1 MIELAYEGARP
12 LMSPAGGQIELA
24 GWVRSDADVTRVV
37 LARRAG
43 AVIDAALGPPNGGA
57 PRRWR
62 VLISADSLTDDA
74 GGIRVCAWDGS
85 GRVAQVDV
93 PDPRPLPPLQPWS
106 EEEYRAALAA
116 GEPMLVCARPIFDG
130 DVVVDRTVLIEGW
143 AWSPAGIESC
153 SAQLDDESTVQ
164 GVTGIAS
171 PGLTELLGDYPGLDR
186 AGIRI
191 VCPMGRTRSRVLV
204 VQVRTGDGSL
214 RWGTRVTVDP
224 DLLYRRRLV
233 SDDAAPASLPEHAG
247 EPPPLQIWPLS
258 HDADRLGASLATQNY
273 PWCSIASGG
282 PDAGAM
288 AGLRAAA
295 DAGDALTIFVDG
307 DPELRAGALTA
318 FAAAAL
324 EHPDAGAF
332 YADHDRHDEHGERR
346 DPWLKPAWSP
356 EHLLAIDYLGPLLA
370 VRSAAARAVLEDA
383 VLEDAVPVR
392 GRYDLAVRVLA
403 LGIPVAHIGR
413 IAASVP
419 GDASALDQDDA
430 RAAIEQLARRR
441 GSPVEI
447 EPLDRLRRRV
457 SWPRH
462 DPPRV
467 SVVIPTGGRD
477 RMIHRCLRSIAE
489 RTTHRR
495 LEVVIVNTSAGD
507 LDLPTIAGVD
517 LSVIDVRGQFN
528 FSTACNAGAERSS
541 GDVLVFLND
550 DMEIETPDWIERLL
564 DHALA
569 PGVGPV
575 APKLLYPDRSIQ
587 HAGVVILRP
596 PAGAANLLRGMSE
609 EDIDQTRIA
618 SVARNLSAVS
628 GACVMM
634 TRRAFNAIGGF
645 DETFPL
651 EWGDVDICLRAAAA
665 GLRTVYTPHSVL
677 IHYESQSRGVGTSLA
692 DLAVFHERWAEAFT
706 DGDPYWPF
714 GPGGEL
720 E

>member
-1 MIELAYEGARP
+1 VIELAYERARP
-12 LMSPAGGQIELA
+12 LMSPAGGQVELA
-24 GWVRSDADVTRVV
+24 GWVQSDADVAKVV
-37 LARRAG
+37 LATRAG
-43 AVIDAALGPPNGGA
+43 AVIGAALEARNGGA
-57 PRRWR
+57 PQRWR
-62 VLISADSLTDDA
+62 ALISADSLSDGGA
-74 GGIRVCAWDGS
+74 GIRVCAWDRS

-93 PDPRPLPPLQPWS
+93 PDPSPLPSPQPWS
-106 EEEYRAALAA
+106 EEEFRAGLAA
-116 GEPMLVCARPIFDG
+116 GEPMLVCANPTFDG
-130 DVVVDRTVLIEGW
+130 ATVVDQTVLIEGW
-143 AWSPAGIESC
+143 AWSPGGIESC
-153 SAQLDDESTVQ
+153 SAQLDDESPVQ
-164 GVTGIAS
+164 GVTGIAT
-171 PGLTELLGDYPGLDR
+171 PGLTELLGDYPGLEL

-191 VCPMGRTRSRVLV
+191 VCPMDRTRSPLLV
-204 VQVRTGDGSL
+204 VQVRTREGLVLS
-214 RWGTRVTVDP
+214 WGTQVTVDP

-233 SDDAAPASLPEHAG
+233 SGEARAASLPEPAR
-247 EPPPLQIWPLS
+247 EPPRLEIWPLS
-258 HDADRLGASLATQNY
+258 HDAGRFGASLATQNY
-273 PWCSIASGG
+273 PWCSLASEAPDGG
-282 PDAGAM
+282 VM
-288 AGLRAAA
+288 AGVRAAA
-295 DAGDALTIFVDG
+295 DAGEALTIFVDG

-324 EHPDAGAF
+324 ENPDAGAF
-332 YADHDRHDEHGERR
+332 YADHDRRDERGERC
-346 DPWLKPAWSP
+346 DPWLKPVWSP

-370 VRSAAARAVLEDA
+370 VRSAAARAVLEDG
-383 VLEDAVPVR
+383 VPVR
-392 GRYDLAVRVLA
+392 GRYDLAVRLLA
-403 LGIPVAHIGR
+403 LRIPVGHVGR

-419 GDASALDQDDA
+419 SDAPALDQDDA
-430 RAAIEQLARRR
+430 RAAIEQLVLRR

-457 SWPRH
+457 SWPRD

-467 SVVIPTGGRD
+467 SVVIPTGGHD
-477 RMIHRCLRSIAE
+477 QMVHRCLRSIAE

-495 LEVVIVNTSAGD
+495 LEIVIVNTSDGD
-507 LDLPTIAGVD
+507 LDLPTVDGVE
-517 LSVIDVRGQFN
+517 LSVIDVRGPFN

-541 GDVLVFLND
+541 GEVLVFLND

-587 HAGVVILRP
+587 HAGVVIRPP

-609 EDIDQTRIA
+609 EDTDQARVA

-628 GACVMM
+628 GACVMI
-634 TRRAFNAIGGF
+634 TRRAFDAIGGF
-645 DETFPL
+645 DEKFPL
-651 EWGDVDICLRAAAA
+651 EWGDVDLCLRAGAA

-677 IHYESQSRGVGTSLA
+677 IHYESQSRGMGTSPA
-692 DLAVFHERWAEAFT
+692 DLAVFHERWGEAFT